1 MGTDIIVVLGAF
13 IGTCAYFS
21 YKNGMKDGYQKMAF
35 EVATAIVDIAIEKE
49 KIEVMKGASSTL
61 YGTGAATGVINITLK
76 KSSQKKIQN
85 N

>member
-21 YKNGMKDGYQKMAF
+21 YKSGMKYGYETMAF

-49 KIEVMKGASSTL
+49 KIEVMKL
-61 YGTGAATGVINITLK
+61 EVK
-76 KSSQKKIQN
+76 QIQRECLQLMEEN
-85 N
+85 QT

>member
-49 KIEVMKGASSTL
+49 KIEVMKL
-61 YGTGAATGVINITLK
+61 EVK
-76 KSSQKKIQN
+76 QIQRECLQLMEEN
-85 N
+85 QT